1 MSAGKG
7 GLPLARR
14 WRCGGT
20 VLDLGRPRV
29 MGVVN
34 VTPDSFSDGGAHAGA
49 AEAVAWGM
57 RLLDEGADIL
67 DVGGESTRPGFTAVD
82 PAQERERVLPVVRE
96 LAAAGALVSID
107 TRHAEVAVAALEAG
121 ARIVNDVSG
130 FTDPAMV
137 EAVAAGDC
145 GCVLMHAAPGALGG
159 PVPAG
164 HTRDPEAFVADV
176 EGFLLK
182 GACAL
187 EAAGVARERICL
199 DAGPGFGT
207 DACQDLAVQRATG
220 RLARLGYPYLCAV
233 SRKRF
238 VGALSG
244 ANPALRRDAASVG
257 VALAAVAA
265 GARVVRV
272 PDVAATAEAL
282 ATFAA
287 CRGLVEP
294 RRAFIALGANLG
306 DRLAA
311 LRGAVS
317 SIASLPLTSVVA
329 ASDVYDTEPAY
340 LDGQPSFANAV
351 LEVRTGLHPMALL
364 EALLA
369 VEAGAGRVRTV
380 VNGPRPLDLDLLWIE
395 GEAHAG
401 ARLTLPHPRMGEREF
416 VLRPLAD
423 LVGDVEGFCVGE
435 GVAVAPAE
443 GRLGR
448 VTEDLGRLIP

>member
-1 MSAGKG
+1 M
-7 GLPLARR
+7 
-14 WRCGGT
+14 
-20 VLDLGRPRV
+20 
-29 MGVVN
+29 
-34 VTPDSFSDGGAHAGA
+34 
-49 AEAVAWGM
+49 
-57 RLLDEGADIL
+57 
-67 DVGGESTRPGFTAVD
+67 
-82 PAQERERVLPVVRE
+82 
-96 LAAAGALVSID
+96 
-107 TRHAEVAVAALEAG
+107 
-121 ARIVNDVSG
+121 
-130 FTDPAMV
+130 
-137 EAVAAGDC
+137 
-145 GCVLMHAAPGALGG
+145 
-159 PVPAG
+159 
-164 HTRDPEAFVADV
+164 
-176 EGFLLK
+176 
-182 GACAL
+182 
-187 EAAGVARERICL
+187 
-199 DAGPGFGT
+199 
-207 DACQDLAVQRATG
+207 
-220 RLARLGYPYLCAV
+220 
-233 SRKRF
+233 
-238 VGALSG
+238 
-244 ANPALRRDAASVG
+244 
-257 VALAAVAA
+257 AAVEA

-272 PDVAATAEAL
+272 HDVAATAEAL